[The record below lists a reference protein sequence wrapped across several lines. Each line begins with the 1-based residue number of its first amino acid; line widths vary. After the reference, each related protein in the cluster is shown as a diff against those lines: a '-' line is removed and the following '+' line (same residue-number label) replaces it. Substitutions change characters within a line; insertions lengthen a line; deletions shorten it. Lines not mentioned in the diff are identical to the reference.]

1 MFDEL
6 LARLQVHLLR
16 RREADTPRTV
26 FTAGRLTLDVNIRQV
41 SFGEASARLTPR
53 EAELLALL
61 MQEVNRPISRGEIFD
76 RLWASQGGLSLN
88 VVDVYVGYLRSKL
101 SDFVR
106 LGGPVIVTVRG
117 KGFMLDLRGQ
127 DFRH

>member
-1 MFDEL
+1 M
-6 LARLQVHLLR
+6 
-16 RREADTPRTV
+16 
-26 FTAGRLTLDVNIRQV
+26 TAGRLTLDLNVRQV

-61 MQEVNRPISRGEIFD
+61 MEDVHKPIARAAIFE
-76 RLWASQGGLSLN
+76 RLWAGQGGLSQN
-88 VVDVYVGYLRSKL
+88 VVDVYVGYLRTKL

-117 KGFMLDLRGQ
+117 RGFLLDLRGQ

>member
-1 MFDEL
+1 ME
-6 LARLQVHLLR
+6 
-16 RREADTPRTV
+16 REVKRH
-26 FTAGRLTLDVNIRQV
+26 NH
-41 SFGEASARLTPR
+41 

-61 MQEVNRPISRGEIFD
+61 MDNANHPVSRGDIFD
-76 RLWASQGGLSLN
+76 KLWAGQGGLSLN
-88 VVDVYVGYLRSKL
+88 VVDVYVGYLRTKL

-117 KGFMLDLRGQ
+117 RGFMLDLKGQ